1 MSQPQNQPIEV
12 GKPPKN
18 YNVVHHIGNGGYSN
32 AYSAFDKDSDNLICL
47 KVMKR
52 NTKPDQLE
60 KVKSRVDKE
69 RQICNLFDI
78 QFKKMWSN
86 QPSFEEWKKSR
97 TNLRQK
103 KWVGT
108 VEDIN
113 GDKFPEFVV
122 RDDKGFIQSAD
133 RMKITVPIKR
143 QMSLRLLIIE
153 RNQLRMSKSKKQ
165 IEDMK
170 KELSEEDKLRLQ
182 SIDQALRNLSAPQ
195 QEIKDD
201 ITKDEVRPKRHYNKN
216 KYKEVERETAQVE
229 PEEVVKNTF
238 LAHPNLEV
246 LKFVIDCIWRVT
258 TSRKR
263 GDDFILNSDN
273 FIKFWSLITQEN
285 EDDIEIILEEPLM
298 QAHSCM
304 TKKYKKK
311 DLVRVMDVLI
321 KNVSISV
328 IDNVLWNSVEK
339 LYRVNKDFVR
349 LSDKP
354 ASEID
359 INEF

>member
-1 MSQPQNQPIEV
+1 MIS
-12 GKPPKN
+12 
-18 YNVVHHIGNGGYSN
+18 S
-32 AYSAFDKDSDNLICL
+32 
-47 KVMKR
+47 
-52 NTKPDQLE
+52 
-60 KVKSRVDKE
+60 
-69 RQICNLFDI
+69 
-78 QFKKMWSN
+78 
-86 QPSFEEWKKSR
+86 
-97 TNLRQK
+97 
-103 KWVGT
+103 
-108 VEDIN
+108 
-113 GDKFPEFVV
+113 
-122 RDDKGFIQSAD
+122 
-133 RMKITVPIKR
+133 
-143 QMSLRLLIIE
+143 IE

-170 KELSEEDKLRLQ
+170 KELTEEDKLRLQ
-182 SIDQALRNLSAPQ
+182 SIDQALRNLAVPQ
-195 QEIKDD
+195 QEIKADLIKED
-201 ITKDEVRPKRHYNKN
+201 RPKRHYNKN
-216 KYKEVERETAQVE
+216 KYREVERETAQVE

-273 FIKFWSLITQEN
+273 FIKFWALITQEN
-285 EDDIEIILEEPLM
+285 EEDIEIILEEPIL

-321 KNVSISV
+321 KNVCISV
-328 IDNVLWNSVEK
+328 YDNVLWNSVEK
-339 LYRVNKDFVR
+339 LYRVNKDLVR

-354 ASEID
+354 VSEID

>member
-1 MSQPQNQPIEV
+1 MIS
-12 GKPPKN
+12 
-18 YNVVHHIGNGGYSN
+18 S
-32 AYSAFDKDSDNLICL
+32 
-47 KVMKR
+47 
-52 NTKPDQLE
+52 
-60 KVKSRVDKE
+60 
-69 RQICNLFDI
+69 
-78 QFKKMWSN
+78 
-86 QPSFEEWKKSR
+86 
-97 TNLRQK
+97 
-103 KWVGT
+103 
-108 VEDIN
+108 
-113 GDKFPEFVV
+113 
-122 RDDKGFIQSAD
+122 
-133 RMKITVPIKR
+133 
-143 QMSLRLLIIE
+143 IE
-153 RNQLRMSKSKKQ
+153 RNQLRISKSKKQ

-195 QEIKDD
+195 QEIKEEIIKYD
-201 ITKDEVRPKRHYNKN
+201 KPKRHYNKN

-263 GDDFILNSDN
+263 GDDFMLNSDN
-273 FIKFWSLITQEN
+273 FIKFWSLITQKN
-285 EDDIEIILEEPLM
+285 EDDIDIVLEEPLM
-298 QAHSCM
+298 QSHSCM
-304 TKKYKKK
+304 AKKYKKK

-328 IDNVLWNSVEK
+328 IDNVLWNYVEK
-339 LYRVNKDFVR
+339 LYHDNKDFVR